1 MAFPLEPGPHDKRV
15 AAAPPSPSSSKP
27 EWRRWARQVRS
38 SLPVFELS
46 RAMSAHLA
54 ELLARRELRH
64 VLLYSAF
71 GHEPDPAG
79 VQELWPGQ
87 YYLPRTEGAELR
99 VHPLP
104 APLVRHRFGFLE
116 PSPTAPQ
123 ADPGVL
129 EVVVLPGLAFDS
141 RGYRLGY
148 GQGFYD
154 RFLPTVPQALRIG
167 FVPQALIVPTLP
179 TDPWDLPAHYL
190 VSEQGVT
197 ACYPHTV

>member
-1 MAFPLEPGPHDKRV
+1 MELNPNDKR
-15 AAAPPSPSSSKP
+15 AAALPSSSSSKA
-27 EWRRWARQVRS
+27 EWRRWAKRARS
-38 SLPVFELS
+38 RLS
-46 RAMSAHLA
+46 IPALSQQMSAHLA
-54 ELLARRELRH
+54 ALLARHKVQH

-79 VQELWPGQ
+79 VMEAHPAR
-87 YYLPRTEGAELR
+87 YYLPRTEGLELR

-104 APLVRHRFGFLE
+104 APLVKHRYGFLE

-123 ADPGVL
+123 VEPGVL
-129 EVVVLPGLAFDS
+129 EAVVLPGLAFDL

-154 RFLPTVPQALRIG
+154 RFLPTVPQALWIG
-167 FVPQALIVPTLP
+167 FIPQDLIVAALP
-179 TDPWDLPAHYL
+179 IDPWDLPAHYL

-197 ACYPHTV
+197 ACYPRIS

>member
-1 MAFPLEPGPHDKRV
+1 MN
-15 AAAPPSPSSSKP
+15 
-27 EWRRWARQVRS
+27 
-38 SLPVFELS
+38 
-46 RAMSAHLA
+46 AHLA
-54 ELLARRELRH
+54 TLLAQHAVRH

-79 VQELWPGQ
+79 VRELWPAQ
-87 YYLPRTEGAELR
+87 YYLPRTEGLELR

-104 APLVRHRFGFLE
+104 APLVKHRYGFLE

-123 ADPGVL
+123 VEPGTL
-129 EVVVLPGLAFDS
+129 EAVVLPGLAFDL

-154 RFLPTVPQALRIG
+154 RFLPTVPQALWIG
-167 FVPQALIVPTLP
+167 FIPQDLIVPALP
-179 TDPWDLPAHYL
+179 TDPWDLPVHYL

-197 ACYPHTV
+197 ACYTRTS